1 MTMNKRLLA
10 LTLALS
16 LTFGSVALAQQPW
29 TSPYGSAPAPAS
41 QGKADPKAKK
51 SKKIYRGDD
60 FGDIHEGAKKYGVDS
75 SKPESL
81 KGRNVSGEMAKRV
94 KL

>member
-1 MTMNKRLLA
+1 MSKRTLA

-16 LTFGSVALAQQPW
+16 LAFSSVALAQQPL
-29 TSPYGSAPAPAS
+29 TLYGTAPAPAS
-41 QGKADPKAKK
+41 QVKADPKAKK
-51 SKKIYRGDD
+51 AKKVYRGDD
-60 FGDIHEGAKKYGVDS
+60 LGDLHEGAKKYGVDS
-75 SKPESL
+75 GHPETL